1 MPYKE
6 KPIEKLYYTIGEV
19 AKMFDVNT
27 SLIRFWEKEFDI
39 IKPQKNK
46 KGNRLFTPEDVKNFQ
61 IIYHLVK
68 ERGYT
73 LQGAKDKLKGN
84 KESISSEAKIAE
96 TLQYLKSFLLEI
108 KDHLKKDEIASSSGN
123 EKNSDSLFA

>member
-6 KPIEKLYYTIGEV
+6 KEIEKLYHSIGDV
-19 AKMFDVNT
+19 AKMLGVNA

-39 IKPQKNK
+39 IRPKKNK
-46 KGNRLFTPEDVKNFQ
+46 KGDRVFTNEDVDNLR

-73 LQGAKDKLKGN
+73 LQGAKEKLKNN
-84 KESISSEAKIAE
+84 KQE
-96 TLQYLKSFLLEI
+96 TFDSVEMVKSLEKVKAFLLEM
-108 KDHLKKDEIASSSGN
+108 KKE
-123 EKNSDSLFA
+123 L

>member
-6 KPIEKLYYTIGEV
+6 KEITKLYHSIGEV
-19 AKMFDVNT
+19 AKMFNVNA

-39 IKPQKNK
+39 IRPKKNK
-46 KGNRLFTPEDVKNFQ
+46 KGDRVFSNEDVENFR

-73 LQGAKDKLKGN
+73 LQGAKEKLKKN
-84 KESISSEAKIAE
+84 KQDTFDSVEMV
-96 TLQYLKSFLLEI
+96 KSLEKVKEFLLEM
-108 KDHLKKDEIASSSGN
+108 KKA
-123 EKNSDSLFA
+123 L